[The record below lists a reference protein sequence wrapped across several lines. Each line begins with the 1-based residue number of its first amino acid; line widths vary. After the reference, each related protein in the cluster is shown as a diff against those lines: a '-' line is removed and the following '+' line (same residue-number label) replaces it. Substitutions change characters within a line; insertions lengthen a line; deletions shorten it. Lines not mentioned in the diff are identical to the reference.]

1 MILSSHAVANDNQ
14 PIGQY
19 KRHYG
24 EGLNMI
30 IVPVV
35 KPRAY
40 VHQNQSVWFVRGD
53 LEAIEING
61 PLNSPLHS
69 ATNESL

>member
-1 MILSSHAVANDNQ
+1 
-14 PIGQY
+14 
-19 KRHYG
+19 
-24 EGLNMI
+24 MI
-30 IVPVV
+30 IGLVV

-40 VHQNQSVWFVRGD
+40 VNQNLLSMWFVRGD

-61 PLNSPLHS
+61 PLNSPLHL